1 LKVLRKERCGVD
13 GRGRGCGGKGRG
25 LYREGKVWLS
35 SSDDQGRCE
44 EPETETA
51 GVVKGASKAGDI
63 KGRRQTYVIAEA
75 VVRKEC

>member
-1 LKVLRKERCGVD
+1 VD

-25 LYREGKVWLS
+25 LYRQGKVWLS

-44 EPETETA
+44 EPETEPA
-51 GVVKGASKAGDI
+51 GVVNGSKQVISKACDG
-63 KGRRQTYVIAEA
+63 KGLRQTYQIAEV